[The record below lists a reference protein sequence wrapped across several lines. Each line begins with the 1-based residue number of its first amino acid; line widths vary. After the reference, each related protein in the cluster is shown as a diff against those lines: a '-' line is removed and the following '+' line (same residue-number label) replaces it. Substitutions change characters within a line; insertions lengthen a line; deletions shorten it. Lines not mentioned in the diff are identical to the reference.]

1 MKKQKVGLW
10 AIMSPVKFKIR
21 LAMLLASIGA
31 ISLISSLL
39 LLSLTL
45 SNILINTP
53 LIIFGIE
60 LDLIKTILLLAILTI
75 IAFVSRLAGFIV
87 SHLGAFRLEQILRTN
102 LSQHLATVPL
112 GYIIS
117 NGSGTLKK
125 VMQDDVKTL
134 HTFVADSTPM
144 IAKSIVAPISTLII
158 LLIIDY
164 RFALAT
170 LSVFILG
177 WITMAFSMRDSK
189 TLRIKYEKSQSNIN
203 KAVIEFAQAM
213 PVVRT
218 FDDGTTSFKR
228 YNDALLEYKTNL
240 QHWMNISAFS
250 AKLGMI
256 ILSPLP
262 TLIAVFITGIYLLN
276 FGTLELFA
284 FISALFLSTGMADAM
299 MPLMWINNHIKK
311 SQASALR
318 IQEVLEIKSLEIPKE
333 TKTIKT
339 YDIEFENV
347 SFKYDSVEKY
357 ALKNISFKV
366 KEGSVTA
373 LVGPSGAGKSTVAKL
388 IPRFWDVTSG
398 EIKIGDVNIKELSS
412 ETLMNRVSFV
422 FQDTFLFQDTIYNN
436 IKMANEKATKE
447 DIVNACKA
455 AQIHDFIESLPDGYE
470 TLAGDRGTNLSGGQ
484 KQRITIA
491 RAILRNTP
499 IIVLD
504 EATAFADPE
513 NEEEIVKALANLT
526 INKTV
531 IMIAHRLSTIKD
543 SDQIIVFDEGK
554 ISEIGK
560 HDELLEKQGIYS
572 KLWSNYEKASSWNLE
587 KIEDKKGKNNE

>member
-1 MKKQKVGLW
+1 MKKEEQKRGLW
-10 AIMSPVKFKIR
+10 AIISPVKFKIR
-21 LAMLLASIGA
+21 IAMLMSSIGA
-31 ISLISSLL
+31 ISLILSLL
-39 LLSLTL
+39 LLSFALTH
-45 SNILINTP
+45 ILLNTP
-53 LIIFGIE
+53 LVIFGVE
-60 LDLIKTILLLAILTI
+60 LDLFNTILLLATLTI
-75 IAFVSRLAGFIV
+75 LAFLTRLGSFMV
-87 SHLGAFRLEQILRTN
+87 SHLGAFHLEQILRTK

-117 NGSGTLKK
+117 NGSGALKK
-125 VMQDDVKTL
+125 VVQDDVKTL
-134 HTFVADSTPM
+134 HAFVADSTPM
-144 IAKSIVAPISTLII
+144 IAKSIIAPITTLII

-164 RFALAT
+164 RFAITT

-177 WITMAFSMRDSK
+177 WITMSFAMRDSK
-189 TLRIKYEKSQSNIN
+189 VLRQKYEQSQSDIN

-228 YNDALLEYKTNL
+228 YNDALIDYKNNL
-240 QHWMNISAFS
+240 HHWMNVSAFS

-262 TLIAVFITGIYLLN
+262 TLIAVLITGIILLN
-276 FGTLELFA
+276 FNSLELFA

-311 SQASALR
+311 SQTSALK
-318 IQEVLEIKSLEIPKE
+318 IQEVLEVKSLEISKEPKDV
-333 TKTIKT
+333 KNF
-339 YDIEFENV
+339 DIEFENV
-347 SFKYDSVEKY
+347 SFKYDNVDNY
-357 ALKNISFKV
+357 ALKDISFKV
-366 KEGSVTA
+366 NQGSVTA

-398 EIKIGDVNIKELSS
+398 AIKIDNINIKELSS
-412 ETLMNRVSFV
+412 ETLMNTVSFV

-436 IKMANEKATKE
+436 IKMANLSATDE
-447 DIVNACKA
+447 EIINAAKA
-455 AQIHDFIESLPDGYE
+455 AQIHDFILSLPNGYE
-470 TLAGDRGTNLSGGQ
+470 TMAGDRGANLSGGQ

-526 INKTV
+526 VNKTV

-554 ISEIGK
+554 ICETGK
-560 HDELLEKQGIYS
+560 HEELLKTKSVYS
-572 KLWSNYEKASSWNLE
+572 NLWSNYEKASLWNLE
-587 KIEDKKGKNNE
+587 KGVDNE

>member
-1 MKKQKVGLW
+1 MKQNKPKFGLW
-10 AIMSPVKFKIR
+10 TIMSPIKFKIR
-21 LAMLLASIGA
+21 VAMFLASIGA
-31 ISLISSLL
+31 ISLILSLL
-39 LLSLTL
+39 LLSFALT
-45 SNILINTP
+45 NILLNTPLVILGMELNLINT
-53 LIIFGIE
+53 IF
-60 LDLIKTILLLAILTI
+60 LLAFLII
-75 IAFVSRLAGFIV
+75 IAFISRSGAFTV
-87 SHLGAFRLEQILRTN
+87 SHLGAFHLEQILRTN

-117 NGSGTLKK
+117 NGSGALKK

-134 HTFVADSTPM
+134 HVFVADSTPM
-144 IAKSIVAPISTLII
+144 IAKSIIAPIITLVI

-170 LSVFILG
+170 LCVFILG
-177 WITMAFSMRDSK
+177 WITMAFAMRDSK
-189 TLRIKYEKSQSNIN
+189 VLRQKYEQSQSDIN

-228 YNDALLEYKTNL
+228 YNNALLNYKENL
-240 QHWMNISAFS
+240 NHWMKVSAFS

-262 TLIAVFITGIYLLN
+262 TLIAVIITGIYLLN
-276 FGTLELFA
+276 FSSVELFA

-299 MPLMWINNHIKK
+299 MPLMWINNFIKK
-311 SQASALR
+311 SQASAIR
-318 IQEVLEIKSLEIPKE
+318 IQEILNIQPLEITKE
-333 TKTIKT
+333 PKTINNF
-339 YDIEFENV
+339 DIAFENV
-347 SFKYDSVEKY
+347 SFKYDSVENY
-357 ALKNISFKV
+357 ALKDINFKV
-366 KEGSVTA
+366 NQGSVTA

-388 IPRFWDVTSG
+388 IPRFWDVNSG
-398 EIKIGDVNIKELSS
+398 AIKIGGVNIKELSNK
-412 ETLMNRVSFV
+412 TLMDTVSFV

-436 IKMANEKATKE
+436 IKMANLNATEE
-447 DIVNACKA
+447 DIIKAAKA
-455 AQIHDFIESLPDGYE
+455 AQIHDFILSLPKAYE
-470 TLAGDRGTNLSGGQ
+470 TLAGDRGANLSGGQ

-531 IMIAHRLSTIKD
+531 IMIAHRLSTIKNA
-543 SDQIIVFDEGK
+543 DQIVVFDDGK
-554 ISEIGK
+554 INEIGI
-560 HDELLEKQGIYS
+560 HNELLEKKGVYS
-572 KLWSNYEKASSWNLE
+572 KLWSKYEKASSWNLE
-587 KIEDKKGKNNE
+587 KGEYND